1 MSVKWIIL
9 GAFILTFAFSCSK
22 ESSQVVELRHFPI
35 TSLEEIITQTGV
47 EFDEQVT
54 SDGNG
59 SLKITATDSVVIQLF
74 EVNDID
80 IEDARLLYR
89 AQIKTEGVTGQVF
102 LEMWCGFKDKG
113 EFFSRDLQTPST
125 GTKDWSIEETLFF
138 LKKGE
143 NPDNVRLNL
152 VVHGTGIV
160 WIDDI
165 HLLKAPLK

>member
-1 MSVKWIIL
+1 MSVKWIIW
-9 GAFILTFAFSCSK
+9 GACLLTFTINCSK
-22 ESSQVVELRHFPI
+22 KSSPVVELRHFPI

-59 SLKITATDSVVIQLF
+59 SLKITAADSVVIQLF
-74 EVNDID
+74 EVDDID
-80 IEDARLLYR
+80 IEDTRLLYR
-89 AQIKTEGVTGQVF
+89 AQVKTERITGLAF

-125 GTKDWSIEETLFF
+125 GDKDWSIEETFFF

-152 VVHGTGIV
+152 VVQGTGIV

-165 HLLKAPLK
+165 HLLKAPLE

>member
-89 AQIKTEGVTGQVF
+89 AQIISKTKASFSREIYRHPPQGQKTGQ
-102 LEMWCGFKDKG
+102 LKRP
-113 EFFSRDLQTPST
+113 FS
-125 GTKDWSIEETLFF
+125 F
-138 LKKGE
+138 
-143 NPDNVRLNL
+143 
-152 VVHGTGIV
+152 
-160 WIDDI
+160 
-165 HLLKAPLK
+165 